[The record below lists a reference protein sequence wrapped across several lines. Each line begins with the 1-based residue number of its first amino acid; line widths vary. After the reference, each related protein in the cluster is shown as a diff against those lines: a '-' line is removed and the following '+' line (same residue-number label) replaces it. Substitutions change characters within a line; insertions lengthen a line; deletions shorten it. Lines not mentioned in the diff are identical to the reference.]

1 MRLPTLL
8 IAAAMFTATTAAP
21 AQARL
26 GAPVEAIQHSALV
39 QGDRYFRFD
48 GLVGSR
54 YRFSGASRCV
64 FGTGILALD
73 TWNHEV
79 VQQTLVMRIPTTPYE
94 EWMLKRIA
102 GLFLDEA
109 GLSGKPRQEALDALF
124 HSYRTAKPVEKK
136 LGKTVEL
143 HTYCNPDLNSLMLV
157 VGLVPKP

>member
-1 MRLPTLL
+1 MRLPSALLAVLVATL
-8 IAAAMFTATTAAP
+8 AATP
-21 AQARL
+21 AEARL
-26 GAPVEAIQHSALV
+26 GAPVEAIKHSSLV

-64 FGTGILALD
+64 FGEGLLALD
-73 TWNHEV
+73 TWNNDV

-102 GLFLDEA
+102 GLFLQEA
-109 GLSGKPRQEALDALF
+109 GLEEKARQEAINALF

-157 VGLVPKP
+157 VGLLPKP